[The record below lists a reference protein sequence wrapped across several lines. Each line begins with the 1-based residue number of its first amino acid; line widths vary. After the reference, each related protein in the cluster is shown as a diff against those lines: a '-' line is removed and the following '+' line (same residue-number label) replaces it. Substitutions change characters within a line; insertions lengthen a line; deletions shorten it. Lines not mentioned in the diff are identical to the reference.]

1 VVSGEYLVSKV
12 YKIKSCK
19 VKDKKIE
26 GNKTLNPK
34 PEMAEKVVEKK
45 LRPQRLNEFIGQEKI
60 KEQLEIFLTAAQ
72 SRGEQLD
79 HILFYGPPGL
89 GKTTLACL
97 MAREMNSNIRITSGP
112 ALTRAGD
119 LASILT
125 GLKKGDFLFIDE
137 IHRLNKLVEEMLY
150 AAMED
155 FALDIVLGKG
165 PAAKT
170 VRLNLQKFTLVGAT
184 TRIGLIS
191 GPMRDRFG
199 YVQQLDFYEDKDLG
213 EIVERTAEVLGVK
226 IEPQAA
232 VSIAKRS
239 RGTPRIANRLLRRVR
254 DYAEVKNDGLITLR
268 EVEEALTMLGV
279 DDSGLSDADRRYL
292 DIVKNQYHGG
302 PVGVENLAASLS
314 EDVGTITEVYEP
326 FLMKKGLIKR
336 TPKGRVLGDKF

>member
-1 VVSGEYLVSKV
+1 MFAKSKLNMD
-12 YKIKSCK
+12 
-19 VKDKKIE
+19 DKKILDAKVE
-26 GNKTLNPK
+26 T
-34 PEMAEKVVEKK
+34 EEKIVEKK
-45 LRPQRLNEFIGQEKI
+45 LRPQVLNEFIGQEKL
-60 KEQLEIFLTAAQ
+60 KEQLNIFLTAAK
-72 SRGEQLD
+72 SRNEVLD

-97 MAREMNSNIRITSGP
+97 MAREMGGNIKMTSGP
-112 ALTRAGD
+112 ALSRAGD

-165 PAAKT
+165 PSAKT

-199 YVQQLDFYEDKDLG
+199 YVQQLDFYADEDLS
-213 EIVERTAEVLGVK
+213 EIVERTAEVFNVK
-226 IEPQAA
+226 IETKAA
-232 VSIAKRS
+232 LEIGKRS

-254 DYAEVKNDGLITLR
+254 DYAQVKSDGLITQK
-268 EVEEALTMLGV
+268 EVDDALKMLGV
-279 DDSGLSDADRRYL
+279 DSMGLSDADRRYL
-292 DIVKNQYHGG
+292 DVVKNQYKGG
-302 PVGVENLAASLS
+302 PVGVENIAASLS

-326 FLMKKGLIKR
+326 FLMKKGLVKR
-336 TPKGRVLGDKF
+336 TPKGRVLV

>member
-1 VVSGEYLVSKV
+1 MT
-12 YKIKSCK
+12 
-19 VKDKKIE
+19 D
-26 GNKTLNPK
+26 GNLNPRA
-34 PEMAEKVVEKK
+34 EENEKVVEKK
-45 LRPQRLNEFIGQEKI
+45 LRPQTLAEFIGQEKL
-60 KEQLEIFLTAAQ
+60 KEQLQIFIGAAKKRNE
-72 SRGEQLD
+72 SLD

-97 MAREMNSNIRITSGP
+97 MAREMGGNIKMSSGP
-112 ALTRAGD
+112 ALSRAGD

-165 PAAKT
+165 PSAKT
-170 VRLNLQKFTLVGAT
+170 VRLNLQKFTLIGAT

-199 YVQQLDFYEDKDLG
+199 YVQQLDFYENEDLS
-213 EIVERTAEVLGVK
+213 EIVERTAEVLACR
-226 IEPQAA
+226 IEKEAA
-232 VSIAKRS
+232 EEIGRRS

-254 DYAEVKNDGLITLR
+254 DYAQVKSDGLITLK
-268 EVEEALTMLGV
+268 EVEEALKMLGV
-279 DDSGLSDADRRYL
+279 DAMGLSDADRKYL
-292 DIVKNQYHGG
+292 EVVKNQYGGG
-302 PVGVENLAASLS
+302 PVGVENIAATLT

-336 TPKGRVLGDKF
+336 TPKGRMLV

>member
-1 VVSGEYLVSKV
+1 MSN
-12 YKIKSCK
+12 IKNQEENK
-19 VKDKKIE
+19 
-26 GNKTLNPK
+26 KTLDPK
-34 PEMAEKVVEKK
+34 AEMEEKIVEKK
-45 LRPQRLNEFIGQEKI
+45 LRPQRLNEFIGQEKL
-60 KEQLEIFLTAAQ
+60 KEQLDIFLKAAK
-72 SRGEQLD
+72 SRGEALD

-89 GKTTLACL
+89 GKTTLAYL
-97 MAREMNSNIRITSGP
+97 MAHEMNSNIKMTSGP

-150 AAMED
+150 SAMED

-165 PAAKT
+165 PSAKT

-199 YVQQLDFYEDKDLG
+199 YVQQLDFYEDIDLK
-213 EIVERTAEVLGVK
+213 EIIERTSEVLGVK
-226 IEPQAA
+226 IEPEAA
-232 VSIAKRS
+232 KEISKRA

-254 DYAEVKNDGLITLR
+254 DYAEIKNDGLITIK
-268 EVEEALTMLGV
+268 EVDQALKMLGV
-279 DDSGLSDADRRYL
+279 DETGLSDADRKYL
-292 DIVKNQYHGG
+292 EVVKKQYNGG
-302 PVGVENLAASLS
+302 PVGVENIAASLS

-336 TPKGRVLGDKF
+336 TPKGRVLV

>member
-1 VVSGEYLVSKV
+1 M
-12 YKIKSCK
+12 
-19 VKDKKIE
+19 DKKIIE
-26 GNKTLNPK
+26 EDKTLNPK
-34 PEMAEKVVEKK
+34 AEVEEKIVEKK
-45 LRPQRLNEFIGQEKI
+45 LRPQRLNEFIGQEKL
-60 KEQLEIFLTAAQ
+60 KEQLDIFLKAAQ
-72 SRGEQLD
+72 SRGEALD

-97 MAREMNSNIRITSGP
+97 MAREMNSNIKMTSGP

-150 AAMED
+150 SAMED

-165 PAAKT
+165 PSAKT

-199 YVQQLDFYEDKDLG
+199 YVQQLDFYEDTDLQ
-213 EIVERTAEVLGVK
+213 EIVERTSEVLGVK
-226 IEPQAA
+226 IEPEAA
-232 VSIAKRS
+232 ESISKRS

-254 DYAEVKNDGLITLR
+254 DYAQVKNDGLITLK
-268 EVEEALTMLGV
+268 EVNDSLKMLGV
-279 DDSGLSDADRRYL
+279 DNLGLSDADRRYL
-292 DIVKNQYHGG
+292 DVVKNQYGGG
-302 PVGVENLAASLS
+302 PVGVENIAASLS

-336 TPKGRVLGDKF
+336 TPKGRVSL

>member
-1 VVSGEYLVSKV
+1 MNSK
-12 YKIKSCK
+12 KNEEE
-19 VKDKKIE
+19 D
-26 GNKTLNPK
+26 KTLNPK
-34 PEMAEKVVEKK
+34 AEVEEKIVEKK
-45 LRPQRLNEFIGQEKI
+45 LRPQKLAEFIGQEKL
-60 KEQLEIFLTAAQ
+60 KEQLDIFLKAAK
-72 SRGEQLD
+72 SRNEALD

-97 MAREMNSNIRITSGP
+97 MAREMNCNIKMTSGP

-150 AAMED
+150 SAMED

-165 PAAKT
+165 PSAKT

-199 YVQQLDFYEDKDLG
+199 YVQQLDFYEDRDLK
-213 EIVERTAEVLGVK
+213 EIIERTSEVLKVK
-226 IEPQAA
+226 IEPEAA
-232 VSIAKRS
+232 ESISKRS

-254 DYAEVKNDGLITLR
+254 DYAEVKNDGLITLK
-268 EVEEALTMLGV
+268 EVNDSLKMLGV
-279 DDSGLSDADRRYL
+279 DSLGLSDADRRYL
-292 DIVKNQYHGG
+292 DVVKNQYGGG
-302 PVGVENLAASLS
+302 PVGVENIAASLS

-336 TPKGRVLGDKF
+336 TPKGRVTL

>member
-1 VVSGEYLVSKV
+1 MMKN
-12 YKIKSCK
+12 KINQEENK
-19 VKDKKIE
+19 
-26 GNKTLNPK
+26 KTLDPK
-34 PEMAEKVVEKK
+34 VEIEEKVVEKK
-45 LRPQRLNEFIGQEKI
+45 LRPQKLAEFIGQEKL
-60 KEQLEIFLTAAQ
+60 KEQLDIFLKAAK
-72 SRGEQLD
+72 SRSEALD

-89 GKTTLACL
+89 GKTTLAHL
-97 MAREMNSNIRITSGP
+97 MAREMGSNIKMTSGP

-150 AAMED
+150 SAMED

-165 PAAKT
+165 PSAKT

-199 YVQQLDFYEDKDLG
+199 YVQQLDFYEEMDLK
-213 EIVERTAEVLGVK
+213 EIIERTSDVLRVK
-226 IEPQAA
+226 IEPIAA
-232 VSIAKRS
+232 REISKRA

-254 DYAEVKNDGLITLR
+254 DYAEIHPSTATQLDGQAMITL
-268 EVEEALTMLGV
+268 EHVEKALKMLGV
-279 DDSGLSDADRRYL
+279 DEGGLSDADRKYL
-292 DIVKNQYHGG
+292 EVVKKQYNGG
-302 PVGVENLAASLS
+302 PVGVENIAASLS

-336 TPKGRVLGDKF
+336 TPKGRVLV

>member
-1 VVSGEYLVSKV
+1 MT
-12 YKIKSCK
+12 
-19 VKDKKIE
+19 DK
-26 GNKTLNPK
+26 NLNPI
-34 PEMAEKVVEKK
+34 AEVDEKAVEKS
-45 LRPQRLNEFIGQEKI
+45 LRPQKLNEFIGQEKL
-60 KEQLEIFLTAAQ
+60 KEQMQIFLEAAKN
-72 SRGEQLD
+72 RNEALD

-89 GKTTLACL
+89 GKTTLAFL
-97 MAREMNSNIRITSGP
+97 MAREMGSNIKMTSGP

-150 AAMED
+150 SAMED

-165 PAAKT
+165 PSAKT

-199 YVQQLDFYEDKDLG
+199 YVQQLDFYEDEDLS
-213 EIVERTAEVLGVK
+213 EIIERTGEVLKCK
-226 IEPQAA
+226 IGSEAA
-232 VSIAKRS
+232 KSIAKRS

-254 DYAEVKNDGLITLR
+254 DYAQVKNDGVITLN
-268 EVEEALTMLGV
+268 EVDESLKMLGV
-279 DDSGLSDADRRYL
+279 DEDGLSDADRKYL
-292 DIVKNQYHGG
+292 EVVRKQYGGG
-302 PVGVENLAASLS
+302 PVGVENIAAALT

-336 TPKGRVLGDKF
+336 TPKGRVLTKN

>member
-1 VVSGEYLVSKV
+1 L
-12 YKIKSCK
+12 
-19 VKDKKIE
+19 D
-26 GNKTLNPK
+26 PK
-34 PEMAEKVVEKK
+34 PEVAEKMAEKK
-45 LRPQRLNEFIGQEKI
+45 LRPQRLDEFIGQEKI
-60 KEQLEIFLTAAQ
+60 KEQLKIFLTAAQ

-97 MAREMNSNIRITSGP
+97 MAREMGSNIKITSGP

-226 IEPQAA
+226 IESEAA
-232 VSIAKRS
+232 RSIAKRS
-239 RGTPRIANRLLRRVR
+239 RGTPRIANRLLKRVR
-254 DYAEVKNDGLITLR
+254 DYAEVKNDGLITLK
-268 EVEEALTMLGV
+268 EVEEALKMLGV
-279 DDSGLSDADRRYL
+279 DELGLSDADRRYL

-336 TPKGRVLGDKF
+336 TPKGRVSL

>member
-1 VVSGEYLVSKV
+1 M
-12 YKIKSCK
+12 
-19 VKDKKIE
+19 DKKIKE
-26 GNKTLNPK
+26 ETLSPK
-34 PEMAEKVVEKK
+34 AEVEEKIVEKK
-45 LRPQRLNEFIGQEKI
+45 LRPQRLNEFIGQEKL
-60 KEQLEIFLTAAQ
+60 KEQLDIFLKAAK
-72 SRGEQLD
+72 SRGEALD

-89 GKTTLACL
+89 GKTTLAHL
-97 MAREMNSNIRITSGP
+97 MAHEMNSNIKMTSGP

-150 AAMED
+150 SAMED

-165 PAAKT
+165 PSAKT

-199 YVQQLDFYEDKDLG
+199 YVQQLDFYEDFDLK
-213 EIVERTAEVLGVK
+213 EIIERTSDVLGVK
-226 IEPQAA
+226 IEPEAA
-232 VSIAKRS
+232 REISKRA

-254 DYAEVKNDGLITLR
+254 DYAEIKNDGLITLK
-268 EVEEALTMLGV
+268 EVDEALKMLGV
-279 DDSGLSDADRRYL
+279 DETGLSDADRKYL
-292 DIVKNQYHGG
+292 EVVKKQYNGG
-302 PVGVENLAASLS
+302 PVGVENIAASLS

-336 TPKGRVLGDKF
+336 TPKGRVLV

>member
-1 VVSGEYLVSKV
+1 MT
-12 YKIKSCK
+12 
-19 VKDKKIE
+19 DK
-26 GNKTLNPK
+26 NLNPK
-34 PEMAEKVVEKK
+34 AEVNEKVVEKS
-45 LRPQRLNEFIGQEKI
+45 LRPQKLNEFIGQEKL
-60 KEQLEIFLTAAQ
+60 KQQLQIFLEAAKN
-72 SRGEQLD
+72 RNEALD

-89 GKTTLACL
+89 GKTTLAFL
-97 MAREMNSNIRITSGP
+97 MAREMGSNIKMTSGP

-150 AAMED
+150 SAMED

-165 PAAKT
+165 PSAKT

-199 YVQQLDFYEDKDLG
+199 YVQQLDFYEDVDLK
-213 EIVERTAEVLGVK
+213 EIIERTGEVLKVK
-226 IEPQAA
+226 IESEAA
-232 VSIAKRS
+232 NSIAKRS

-254 DYAEVKNDGLITLR
+254 DYAQVKNDGLITLN
-268 EVEEALTMLGV
+268 EVKEALKMLGV
-279 DDSGLSDADRRYL
+279 DEDGLSDADRKYL
-292 DIVKNQYHGG
+292 EIIQKQYGGG
-302 PVGVENLAASLS
+302 PVGVENIAAALT

-336 TPKGRVLGDKF
+336 TPKGRVLT

>member
-1 VVSGEYLVSKV
+1 MT
-12 YKIKSCK
+12 
-19 VKDKKIE
+19 DK
-26 GNKTLNPK
+26 NLNPK
-34 PEMAEKVVEKK
+34 AEIDEKIVEKS
-45 LRPQRLNEFIGQEKI
+45 LRPQRLNEFIGQEKL
-60 KEQLEIFLTAAQ
+60 KEQLQIFLEAAKN
-72 SRGEQLD
+72 RNEALD

-89 GKTTLACL
+89 GKTTLAFL
-97 MAREMNSNIRITSGP
+97 MAREMGSNIKMTSGP

-150 AAMED
+150 SAMED

-165 PAAKT
+165 PSAKT

-199 YVQQLDFYEDKDLG
+199 YVQQLDFYEDSDLS
-213 EIVERTAEVLGVK
+213 EIIERTGEVLKCK
-226 IEPQAA
+226 IGLEAA
-232 VSIAKRS
+232 KSIAKRS

-254 DYAEVKNDGLITLR
+254 DYAQVKNDGLITLN
-268 EVEEALTMLGV
+268 EVEEALKMLGV
-279 DDSGLSDADRRYL
+279 DKDGLSDADRKYL
-292 DIVKNQYHGG
+292 EIIKKQYNGG
-302 PVGVENLAASLS
+302 PVGVENIAAALT

-336 TPKGRVLGDKF
+336 TPKGRVLT